1 MESLFKKNGRTVSVR
16 LFGKRPWRRFG
27 HTVLGAL
34 GLIVSAGGSP
44 AVSAAIIQLSPL
56 VANSAL
62 LSTVD
67 SQKQISVVLSLPLS
81 DGKGAAEFVQ
91 RVSNPKDPLY
101 RQYLTPAEFAER
113 YGGNAGDYA
122 ALKTWATANGL
133 TVVHKSLAR
142 TFLDGARNGGPT
154 RNPF

>member
-16 LFGKRPWRRFG
+16 LFGKSPWRRFG
-27 HTVLGAL
+27 HTALGAL
-34 GLIVSAGGSP
+34 GLIVSAGGNL
-44 AVSAAIIQLSPL
+44 AVSAATIQLSPL

-113 YGGNAGDYA
+113 LQLYWRRHDFWRRIRCTN
-122 ALKTWATANGL
+122 LII
-133 TVVHKSLAR
+133 
-142 TFLDGARNGGPT
+142 
-154 RNPF
+154 